1 MTPNHPP
8 RYSRT
13 SARRGPLSLSARSG
27 WTALSTALAGLM
39 LAGAAH
45 AASPGQAAPAFDLA
59 GTQGNVSLS
68 QLKGKVVYLDFW
80 ASWCGP
86 CRQSFPWMNEM
97 QAKYG
102 PKGFVVVGVNLDS
115 RREDADKFLA
125 QTPAKFTLAFD
136 PKGDSPKTY
145 AIKGMPT
152 SVLIGADG
160 KVIQQH
166 SGFRDDER
174 GTLEAAIASA
184 LGSR

>member
-8 RYSRT
+8 RYART
-13 SARRGPLSLSARSG
+13 SARRGALSLSARSG

-45 AASPGQAAPAFDLA
+45 AASPGQAAPAFDLV

-115 RREDADKFLA
+115 KREDADKFLA

>member
-1 MTPNHPP
+1 MRWPNLK
-8 RYSRT
+8 SVLT
-13 SARRGPLSLSARSG
+13 
-27 WTALSTALAGLM
+27 AGLLLM
-39 LAGAAH
+39 TTQVRAET
-45 AASPGQAAPAFDLA
+45 APEFDMQKYA
-59 GTQGNVSLS
+59 
-68 QLKGKVVYLDFW
+68 GKVVLVDFW
-80 ASWCGP
+80 ASWCSP

-115 RREDADKFLA
+115 KREDADKFLA